1 MRGRSLL
8 TIRLQF
14 PPEMEFSVQ
23 ISCSEQSQPLGSPSK
38 VELMEGFEQGVGAAA
53 FPGEGMGESS
63 LAVICSDLHLF
74 HLLPLLGV
82 GSDVPPGVPCPG
94 DHYQTQPWHSTCSPG
109 PLQLLW
115 PQLRAKDRQR
125 KLRNDTHF

>member
-23 ISCSEQSQPLGSPSK
+23 ILCSEQSQPLGSPSK

-74 HLLPLLGV
+74 HLLPLWGLVLMFPRGFPAQ
-82 GSDVPPGVPCPG
+82 GIIIK
-94 DHYQTQPWHSTCSPG
+94 HSPG
-109 PLQLLW
+109 TPHAPLGPCSSSGLNSGQ
-115 PQLRAKDRQR
+115 KTD
-125 KLRNDTHF
+125 KGN